1 MCRGHFKYQ
10 HSEHP
15 YHHGHHRRHRN
26 HRRHHNRPWGRKW
39 EREHP
44 SANVVEL
51 DDAFELK
58 LYAAGY
64 EKEDFMVGVRD
75 NILVIKSQARDW
87 DEDQRWRR
95 LEFERR
101 GFKRKFGL
109 DDRIDQESI
118 VASYEDGVLTVV
130 LPKKEGMET
139 SSFKVD
145 VN

>member
-15 YHHGHHRRHRN
+15 YHHGHHRSRRN
-26 HRRHHNRPWGRKW
+26 QRRHHNRPWGRKW

-64 EKEDFMVGVRD
+64 EKEDLMVGVRD

>member
-1 MCRGHFKYQ
+1 MCMGHFKYQ

-15 YHHGHHRRHRN
+15 FDHGHHRRHRH
-26 HRRHHNRPWGRKW
+26 HRRHHNNPWGW
-39 EREHP
+39 NWDREHP
-44 SANVVEL
+44 AANVVEL

-58 LYAAGY
+58 LFAAGY
-64 EKEDFMVGVRD
+64 DKEDFVVGVRD
-75 NILVIKSQARDW
+75 NILVIKGESKAW

-101 GFKRKFGL
+101 GFKRRFEL

>member
-15 YHHGHHRRHRN
+15 YHHGHHRSRRN
-26 HRRHHNRPWGRKW
+26 QRRHHNRPWGPKW

-64 EKEDFMVGVRD
+64 EKEDFMVGIRD